1 MKPADRKKW
10 GAVLA
15 LLALAALLT
24 AGVIWMRNRGL
35 LALFSSPERLQEYV
49 RGFGPTA
56 PIIFFALQA
65 VQVILSPIPGNVT
78 TLAGGALFGFWKAF
92 LISSAAVVVGS
103 LAAFGLARLFGRPL
117 VVRLVGEKTVGRYL
131 DALISRQR
139 ILIVLFFLLPFFP
152 DDALC
157 LIAGLTGLGWGFF
170 TLTLILTRPWGLLF
184 SALVGSGAIAV
195 PVWGWALIAAAS
207 LALIAASAKWGQ
219 VWERWLLERVKRSA
233 KKSG

>member
-1 MKPADRKKW
+1 LKPADRKKW

>member
-1 MKPADRKKW
+1 LTPADRKKK
-10 GAVLA
+10 GAVVA
-15 LLALAALLT
+15 LFALAALLT
-24 AGVIWMRNRGL
+24 AAVIWMKRSGL
-35 LALFSSPERLQEYV
+35 LALFSSTERLQEYV
-49 RGFGPTA
+49 RGFGPAA
-56 PIIFFALQA
+56 PIIFFVLQA

-92 LISSAAVVVGS
+92 LLSAAAVVAGS
-103 LAAFGLARLFGRPL
+103 LVAFGLARLFGRPL

-139 ILIVLFFLLPFFP
+139 ILIALFFLLPFFP

-157 LIAGLTGLGWGFF
+157 LIAGLTGMGWGFF
-170 TLTLILTRPWGLLF
+170 ALTLILTRPWGLLF

-219 VWERWLLERVKRSA
+219 VWERWLLDRVKRITG
-233 KKSG
+233 KGR